1 MASSRMMGNNMLAV
15 AALLAIFRKG
25 EIFGLIYI
33 IPCLSQYRDDEKK
46 DEEQRHVRQA
56 AR

>member
-1 MASSRMMGNNMLAV
+1 MGNNMLAV